1 MCKSSCQGGKIPGG
15 CHRLDFAK
23 AVAVVVVVVASFSAA
38 HPSLAAGSAQQPYA
52 TMSILG
58 SAVAY
63 YDFLMTFYRD

>member
-1 MCKSSCQGGKIPGG
+1 M
-15 CHRLDFAK
+15 DFAK